1 MIEDTSGDE
10 IRRTARLGG
19 LADWLSDAWR
29 SRAISLKAISFGVI
43 GIVNTAIDYG
53 VFLVAGAAYAHLPP
67 ALALS
72 GWVSGTCACGSP
84 GTILLIGANVTSWLI
99 AVTGSY
105 IMNSSITFASESGR
119 RLRWRAYFIFVVSGI
134 AGLIADS
141 AALVFAAQILLLPI
155 WMAKAVAILAS
166 FIVNFSLS
174 HFVVFRVP
182 GERGR

>member
-1 MIEDTSGDE
+1 MIEDTSRDE

-19 LADWLSDAWR
+19 LAEPASDAWR
-29 SRAISLKAISFGVI
+29 SRAIGLKAISFGRI
-43 GIVNTAIDYG
+43 GVVNTAIDYG

-72 GWVSGTCACGSP
+72 AWVSRTCACGSP

-155 WMAKAVAILAS
+155 WIAKVVAILAS

>member
-1 MIEDTSGDE
+1 MIEDTSRDE

-19 LADWLSDAWR
+19 LAEPASDAWR
-29 SRAISLKAISFGVI
+29 SRAIGLKAISFGLI
-43 GIVNTAIDYG
+43 GVVNTAIDYG

-134 AGLIADS
+134 AGLIADT
-141 AALVFAAQILLLPI
+141 AALVFAAEILLLPI
-155 WMAKAVAILAS
+155 WMAKAVGILAS

-174 HFVVFRVP
+174 HFVVFRA
-182 GERGR
+182 RGGMHK